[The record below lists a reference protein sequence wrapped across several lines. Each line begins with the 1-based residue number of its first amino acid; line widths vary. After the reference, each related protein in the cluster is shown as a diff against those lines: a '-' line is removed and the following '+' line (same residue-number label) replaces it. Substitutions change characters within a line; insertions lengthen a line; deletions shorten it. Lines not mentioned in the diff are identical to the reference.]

1 MTTLTQNQKDIIGI
15 VIILAL
21 CELFS
26 FFSYLYH
33 PLGYVIAAAII
44 ILAIVM
50 SVKDLFY
57 GFLIIIIELLIGS
70 QGYLFSIAEEPNR
83 ISLRIGL
90 WTAVMVVWISKELI
104 GIYKSKRLPYS
115 IKIFPY
121 LKPLGLL
128 LISIAVAALIGYLRG
143 NEMSFII
150 DEGKRW
156 AYLIFIVPFFT
167 LCASSEKRRWLLVSL
182 AAAGFWIAIKSFGML
197 FIFSH
202 EMPLL
207 DHLYMWTRS
216 TLLGEITRLPNKFTR
231 VFLQSQV
238 FVIPAFFI
246 SIGFFVKKAAE
257 QKWHLTTPLFKNLIA
272 SSFFFCVIL
281 ISLSRS
287 FWVGTALGLFF
298 GLSLAFIYFRP
309 NMKHIGAI
317 ALYGA
322 SVALLSAIL
331 LIIAVRFPFPRP
343 TSDLSTSILTDR
355 ATEFEAGAASRWSL
369 LPVMKNAILE
379 QPIFGQGLGKSLS
392 YISSDPRVR
401 QNDASGLYTTH
412 AFEWGWLDLWM
423 KLGLLGLGA
432 YLWLLYLIVKST
444 FRLIRTRPH
453 TALPAIASLV
463 ALIALNFFTPYLN
476 HPLGF
481 GYLAMLMVLSKPESG
496 GLA

>member
-1 MTTLTQNQKDIIGI
+1 MPSLTQNQKDIIGI
-15 VIILAL
+15 VIVLAL

-33 PLGYVIAAAII
+33 PLGYAIAAAVIL
-44 ILAIVM
+44 LAIIM
-50 SVKDLFY
+50 SIKDLFY
-57 GFLIIIIELLIGS
+57 GFLILIIELLIGS
-70 QGYLFSIAEEPNR
+70 QGYLFSMGEEPNR

-90 WTAVMVVWISKELI
+90 WAAVMGIWLIKELI
-104 GIYKSKRLPYS
+104 NIYKNRRLPYS

-128 LISIAVAALIGYLRG
+128 LLSIAIAALNGYLRG
-143 NEMSFII
+143 NDFAFII

-156 AYLIFIVPFFT
+156 VYLLFIVPFFT

-182 AAAGFWIAIKSFGML
+182 AAAGFWIAIKSFAML

-207 DHLYMWTRS
+207 DHLYLWTRS

-257 QKWHLTTPLFKNLIA
+257 RKWHLTKPLFKNLIA

-287 FWVGTALGLFF
+287 FWVGTALGLFI
-298 GLSLAFIYFRP
+298 GLILAFFYFRP
-309 NMKHIGAI
+309 NIKHIGAI

-322 SVALLSAIL
+322 SVGLLSAIL

-369 LPVMKNAILE
+369 LPVMKKAILE
-379 QPIFGQGLGKSLS
+379 QPILGQGLGKTLS

-401 QNDASGLYTTH
+401 QQNASGLYTTH
-412 AFEWGWLDLWM
+412 AFEWGWLDIWM
-423 KLGLLGLGA
+423 KLGLLGLAA
-432 YLWLLYLIVKST
+432 YLWLFYLIIKST
-444 FRLIRTRPH
+444 LRLVRTRPH
-453 TALPAIASLV
+453 TALPALASLA
-463 ALIALNFFTPYLN
+463 ALVALNFFTPYLN

-481 GYLAMLMVLSKPESG
+481 GYLAMLMVLSKTESG